1 MQEEILQFLDFDRQF
16 YAPVKDACTLLKDTL
31 SDINDDEDF
40 SKAIRFGSPEL
51 TKTIQSALTA
61 IETEI
66 QNQIEEMEGAE
77 IERREDLIDRYKAFL
92 EEKHGQLQKLQV
104 ERTAQIEIQKE
115 KWAKVQQRKKKLS
128 HLFVNGCSVQVDGR
142 VVRGRNVWQ
151 SMKEWEDVTAIY
163 YSDHNYYGLCA
174 DGHVYSTDQKCDRW
188 ENIIDI
194 CTSPLAGL
202 RSDGTV
208 VVADNDEKRRKI
220 VSEWKNVIGLY
231 SGKCIDWF
239 KGCEL
244 LGLCAD
250 GTVLTTSES
259 EDRQKELAQWKG
271 VIEIVYGRFEEGIT
285 LGLCGN
291 GKVVVVFDDVETDER
306 SKRRVSS
313 LKKALN
319 DWTNVVSLSFNSN
332 TRNGSWIF
340 GVLGDGSVRRLKGDG
355 YDWREETH
363 NRFRDE
369 NHYSNVIDIVSLW
382 TFDDYYRDRYW
393 EYALHGDGTVTGTL
407 QEYNSGTSIENW
419 NNVAA
424 IFKFEHYGVLALF
437 SDGRIRGHGLVAE
450 KKWSYETCKDEDVPT
465 KFAKLLEEYGGRR
478 LFGNVDTLE
487 EDRIR
492 IREQRDEERTRQCWR
507 EAGVCQRCGGIFKG
521 LLFKKCIN
529 CGMSKDY

>member
-1 MQEEILQFLDFDRQF
+1 M
-16 YAPVKDACTLLKDTL
+16 
-31 SDINDDEDF
+31 
-40 SKAIRFGSPEL
+40 
-51 TKTIQSALTA
+51 
-61 IETEI
+61 
-66 QNQIEEMEGAE
+66 
-77 IERREDLIDRYKAFL
+77 
-92 EEKHGQLQKLQV
+92 
-104 ERTAQIEIQKE
+104 
-115 KWAKVQQRKKKLS
+115 
-128 HLFVNGCSVQVDGR
+128 
-142 VVRGRNVWQ
+142 
-151 SMKEWEDVTAIY
+151 
-163 YSDHNYYGLCA
+163 
-174 DGHVYSTDQKCDRW
+174 
-188 ENIIDI
+188 
-194 CTSPLAGL
+194 
-202 RSDGTV
+202 
-208 VVADNDEKRRKI
+208 
-220 VSEWKNVIGLY
+220 SEWKNVIGLY
-231 SGKCIDWF
+231 SGKLSDWF
-239 KGCEL
+239 KGPEL

-291 GKVVVVFDDVETDER
+291 GKVVVAFDDVETDER

-492 IREQRDEERTRQCWR
+492 IREQRDEERTRQYWR
-507 EAGVCQRCGGIFKG
+507 EAGVCQRCGGMFKG